1 MRLRVLIFFQKLK
14 KFMMISHKATDIDID
29 HEDGSEVSIEDDE
42 PLSDDSEEAEGSD
55 DEDESEDAGND
66 EAEGSDGEDESGDAD
81 NDDAE
86 GSDDDSDTEPEADTE
101 PEVSDNNGDSD
112 EDGDDEIGSGDD
124 EDEEDEEGNSGWADA
139 MHKVLAMGKNSDKPV
154 SVLSK
159 AKKDNVK
166 TKSGD
171 TVVGENGEQ
180 KIFEPLA
187 VRKARKKEIDMIG
200 RVMPNVLERNAE
212 KALSRIATKGVVQL
226 FNAVRDHQKDMKVK
240 LKEAGGSFRKQ
251 EKVYKSLDKGSFV
264 EMLTGKKMSKSS
276 EGPSSKKAKIEVKDE
291 EPSENSTW
299 SILRDDYMLGAK
311 LKDWDKESD
320 GEN

>member
-1 MRLRVLIFFQKLK
+1 
-14 KFMMISHKATDIDID
+14 
-29 HEDGSEVSIEDDE
+29 
-42 PLSDDSEEAEGSD
+42 
-55 DEDESEDAGND
+55 
-66 EAEGSDGEDESGDAD
+66 
-81 NDDAE
+81 
-86 GSDDDSDTEPEADTE
+86 
-101 PEVSDNNGDSD
+101 
-112 EDGDDEIGSGDD
+112 
-124 EDEEDEEGNSGWADA
+124 
-139 MHKVLAMGKNSDKPV
+139 MHKVLAMGKNSEKPV

-166 TKSGD
+166 TKAGE
-171 TVVGENGEQ
+171 TVVGEDGVE
-180 KIFEPLA
+180 KVFEPLA

-264 EMLTGKKMSKSS
+264 EMLTGKKMSKSAA

>member
-1 MRLRVLIFFQKLK
+1 
-14 KFMMISHKATDIDID
+14 MMISHKATDIDID
-29 HEDGSEVSIEDDE
+29 HEDGSEVSLEDDE

-55 DEDESEDAGND
+55 EDESEEAGND
-66 EAEGSDGEDESGDAD
+66 EAEGSDD
-81 NDDAE
+81 
-86 GSDDDSDTEPEADTE
+86 DDDSDTEPEADTE
-101 PEVSDNNGDSD
+101 PEVSDNNDDSD
-112 EDGDDEIGSGDD
+112 GDGDDEVGSGDD
-124 EDEEDEEGNSGWADA
+124 EEDEDEEGNSGWADA

>member
-1 MRLRVLIFFQKLK
+1 
-14 KFMMISHKATDIDID
+14 MISHKATDIDV
-29 HEDGSEVSIEDDE
+29 ENEDDSDVSVE
-42 PLSDDSEEAEGSD
+42 DEEALSDDDQVVDSSEAEGSGGEEEAEGS
-55 DEDESEDAGND
+55 G
-66 EAEGSDGEDESGDAD
+66 DGEEVD
-81 NDDAE
+81 
-86 GSDDDSDTEPEADTE
+86 GSDDENDDGSDNDESDTEPEADTE
-101 PEVSDNNGDSD
+101 PEVSDNNDDSD
-112 EDGDDEIGSGDD
+112 GDGDDEFNSGEE
-124 EDEEDEEGNSGWADA
+124 EDEDEEGNTGWADA
-139 MHKVLAMGKNSDKPV
+139 MHKVLAMGKNSEKPV

-166 TKSGD
+166 TKSGE
-171 TVVGENGEQ
+171 TVVGEDGVE
-180 KIFEPLA
+180 KVFEPLA

-212 KALSRIATKGVVQL
+212 KALSRIATRGVVQL

-264 EMLTGKKMSKSS
+264 EMLTGKKMSKSAA

>member
-1 MRLRVLIFFQKLK
+1 
-14 KFMMISHKATDIDID
+14 MMISHKATDIDID
-29 HEDGSEVSIEDDE
+29 HEDGSEVSLEDDE

-55 DEDESEDAGND
+55 EDESEEAGND
-66 EAEGSDGEDESGDAD
+66 EAEGSDD
-81 NDDAE
+81 
-86 GSDDDSDTEPEADTE
+86 DDDSDTEPEADTE
-101 PEVSDNNGDSD
+101 PEVSDNNDDSD
-112 EDGDDEIGSGDD
+112 GDGDDEVGSGDD
-124 EDEEDEEGNSGWADA
+124 EEDEDEEGNSGWADA

-240 LKEAGGSFRKQ
+240 LKEA
-251 EKVYKSLDKGSFV
+251 
-264 EMLTGKKMSKSS
+264 
-276 EGPSSKKAKIEVKDE
+276 
-291 EPSENSTW
+291 
-299 SILRDDYMLGAK
+299 
-311 LKDWDKESD
+311 
-320 GEN
+320 

>member
-1 MRLRVLIFFQKLK
+1 MGKNSDK
-14 KFMMISHKATDIDID
+14 P
-29 HEDGSEVSIEDDE
+29 VS
-42 PLSDDSEEAEGSD
+42 
-55 DEDESEDAGND
+55 N
-66 EAEGSDGEDESGDAD
+66 
-81 NDDAE
+81 
-86 GSDDDSDTEPEADTE
+86 DDSD
-101 PEVSDNNGDSD
+101 G
-112 EDGDDEIGSGDD
+112 DGDDEFGSGDD
-124 EDEEDEEGNSGWADA
+124 EDEDEVEEGNTGWADA

-159 AKKDNVK
+159 AKRDNVK
-166 TKSGD
+166 TKSGE
-171 TVVGENGEQ
+171 TVVGEDGVE
-180 KIFEPLA
+180 KTFEPLA
-187 VRKARKKEIDMIG
+187 VRKARKKEIDMMG

-212 KALSRIATKGVVQL
+212 KALSRIATRGVVQL

-251 EKVYKSLDKGSFV
+251 EKVFKSLDKGSFV

>member
-1 MRLRVLIFFQKLK
+1 
-14 KFMMISHKATDIDID
+14 MISHKSTDIDIEY
-29 HEDGSEVSIEDDE
+29 EDESEVSIEGDDDDE
-42 PLSDDSEEAEGSD
+42 VSDSEEAESSEEDDAVGSD
-55 DEDESEDAGND
+55 DAM
-66 EAEGSDGEDESGDAD
+66 AEEAD
-81 NDDAE
+81 NDEDD
-86 GSDDDSDTEPEADTE
+86 GSDEESDTEPEADTE
-101 PEVSDNNGDSD
+101 PEVSDNNEESD
-112 EDGDDEIGSGDD
+112 GEGDDEFASGDEE
-124 EDEEDEEGNSGWADA
+124 EDEEDEDGNTGWADA
-139 MHKVLAMGKNSDKPV
+139 MHKVLAMGKNSEKPV

-166 TKSGD
+166 SKSGD
-171 TVVGENGEQ
+171 TVVGEDGKE

-200 RVMPNVLERNAE
+200 RTMPNVLERNAE
-212 KALSRIATKGVVQL
+212 KALSRIATRGVVQL
-226 FNAVRDHQKDMKVK
+226 FNAVKDHQKDMKVK

-251 EKVYKSLDKGSFV
+251 EKVYKNLDKNSFV
-264 EMLTGKKMSKSS
+264 EMLTGKKMSKSSS